1 MTAATPIR
9 PTTTRRPTRSYR
21 PPSFAQSV
29 VLVTQREITMRLRS
43 KAFLISTGVLLLAV
57 LASIVI
63 GALVGQNPSLPKI
76 AVVESV
82 ASNVDGD
89 RGLDVRSVADAS
101 AAEALVRDGTVDAA
115 VVPDTSPLGYAVVGL
130 SDAPSEVVS
139 ALSVS
144 PNVTLLEP
152 DSTNPFLA
160 YFVAIGFGLVF
171 FMSALTFGQTIAQS
185 VVEEKQTRIVEIL
198 MSTIPVR
205 ALLAGKVIG
214 NSLLALA
221 QIVAI
226 ALLSGAGLAVT
237 GQNDLVASLG
247 PSLVWFVVFFLF
259 GFVMIASLYSA
270 LAALV
275 SRQEDVGSATSPVTI
290 LVMAPYLL
298 ILMFNGNAG
307 VLSVMSYVP
316 FSATV
321 AMPMR
326 IFLGDAQWW
335 EPLLSLLLLIA
346 TTAVIILIGAR
357 IYENSLLRT
366 GSRVKL
372 LEALRG

>member
-1 MTAATPIR
+1 MSTSTPAHPPVAR
-9 PTTTRRPTRSYR
+9 APRSFA
-21 PPSFAQSV
+21 PPSFGQSV
-29 VLVTQREITMRLRS
+29 LLVTQREITQRLRS

-63 GALVGQNPSLPKI
+63 GALVGQNPPLPKV
-76 AVVESV
+76 AVVGSV
-82 ASNVDGD
+82 ASSVPGGA
-89 RGLDVRSVADAS
+89 GLDVRAADS
-101 AAEALVRDGTVDAA
+101 PEAAEALVRDGTVDAA
-115 VVPDTSPLGYAVVGL
+115 VVPDDSALGYAVVGL
-130 SDAPSEVVS
+130 SDTPSEVVS

-144 PNVTLLEP
+144 PPVTLLDP
-152 DSTNPFLA
+152 DATDGLLA
-160 YFVAIGFGLVF
+160 YFVALGFGIVF

-185 VVEEKQTRIVEIL
+185 VVEEKQTRVVEIL

-214 NSLLALA
+214 NSLLALG

-226 ALLSGAGLAVT
+226 AVLSGVGLAVT
-237 GQNDLVASLG
+237 GQNELVAAIG
-247 PSLVWFVVFFLF
+247 PSLIWFVVFFLF
-259 GFVMIASLYSA
+259 GFVMIAALYSA
-270 LAALV
+270 LASLV

-298 ILMFNGNAG
+298 ILMFNSNQT
-307 VLSVMSYVP
+307 VLAVMSYVP

-321 AMPMR
+321 GMPMR
-326 IFLGDAQWW
+326 IFLGSAQWW
-335 EPLLSLLLLIA
+335 EPVVSLLVLIA
-346 TTAVIILIGAR
+346 TTVLIILIGAR

-366 GSRVKL
+366 GTRVKL